1 MSVEILPCPNPG
13 CGGAVESYET
23 LGGRWLC
30 SCLECSYTTSQF
42 DTEAAAIAAHN
53 AIAAAVHDHAAV
65 VAERDA
71 LRAQAGRLR
80 EIVAGWQ
87 KLHSRFAFR
96 GGAWPMVEEEA
107 KHLLSCSGA
116 ALAATAPAGEEAN
129 RG

>member
-1 MSVEILPCPNPG
+1 MSKILPCPLPR
-13 CGGAVESYET
+13 CGGDVEAYTTVSGRALAVCT
-23 LGGRWLC
+23 ADF
-30 SCLECSYTTSQF
+30 CSYSIGGG
-42 DTEAAAIAAHN
+42 TEAA